1 MRRFLKHI
9 GLIFFFIV
17 GVLYLLDFSFT
28 KVYENSVPRTKI
40 QYLRSF
46 KNKKV
51 DYIFLGS
58 SRVENGIVPELI
70 MYKTGKIAINLG
82 FQAAKM
88 SDIYIMLKLIKE
100 YNIKAEKIF
109 IQIDYIFNIEDGHSN
124 VLEWELMPFIRENQ
138 ITKEYFNNHFSDKR
152 ELYNIPFYRY
162 CRYEPKIGFR
172 EFFLNTVNK
181 ETPVIKNYG
190 FVPLYGN
197 STEHNNTL
205 PAEINA
211 ENKYYDEVKKFIKNN
226 NMKVLYFC
234 APFCKHTKNLFFVNK
249 LKNKIPE
256 LYDFSQVVSDDA
268 MFQNCSHLNREGA
281 FFFTEYLI
289 QKTIID

>member
-1 MRRFLKHI
+1 MRKFLKYI
-9 GLIFFFIV
+9 ALIFLFIV
-17 GVLYLLDFSFT
+17 GVLYLLDYSFT
-28 KVYENSVPRTKI
+28 KVYESSVPRTKI

-70 MYKTGKIAINLG
+70 LDKTGKTAINLG

-88 SDIYIMLKLIKE
+88 SDIYIVLKLINK
-100 YNIKAEKIF
+100 YNIRAEKIF

-124 VLEWELMPFIRENQ
+124 VLEWELMPFIRENGV
-138 ITKEYFNNHFSDKR
+138 TKEYFNNHFSGRK
-152 ELYNIPFYRY
+152 EVYNIPFYRY
-162 CRYEPKIGFR
+162 CRYESKIGFR
-172 EFFLNTVNK
+172 EFFLNRVNK
-181 ETPVIKNYG
+181 QTPVIKNYG

-211 ENKYYDEVKKFIKNN
+211 KNKYYDEIKKIVINN

-234 APFCKHTKNLFFVNK
+234 APFCKHTKNLFFINK

-256 LYDFSQVVSDDA
+256 LYDFSQVVSSND
-268 MFQNCSHLNREGA
+268 MFQNCSHLNQEGA
-281 FFFTEYLI
+281 YYFTEYLM
-289 QKTIID
+289 KTIIKN